1 MFTTTLETT
10 TASTTTR
17 QYSAQPKQKQT
28 FVFVLELHD
37 GRFVIGQAANA
48 CRRISAF
55 NSGLTPGFPKPL
67 MVKRIVGVKDRTE
80 DRCIISTYKRFADQ
94 YGADNV
100 IAVWTYL

>member
-1 MFTTTLETT
+1 MHSATLETAT
-10 TASTTTR
+10 VESTVRNKTAQQPR
-17 QYSAQPKQKQT
+17 QKST

-100 IAVWTYL
+100 IAV